1 MGYYGKS
8 NAANPVLI
16 AKAELTGDVA
26 NVIFDGVFNGET
38 THYKLVIVGL
48 QLDDADT
55 TVHFRRRAVS
65 TEDGSFYTL
74 SDPNNMKFG
83 GFKGNLENGETTLIE
98 TNGSGDY
105 MMLDVNHIGT
115 NATRQALHG
124 VIDIFPTVEHITS
137 DFYQSVQ
144 VNAGVWYDD
153 AGDAWMLERGGGVL
167 TGVDYAGVAILPYV
181 GNISAG
187 KFYIYAMV

>member
-8 NAANPVLI
+8 NAANPTLI

-38 THYKLVIVGL
+38 THYKLIIVGL

-55 TVHFRRRAVS
+55 TVHFRRRSGGA
-65 TEDGSFYTL
+65 TL
-74 SDPNNMKFG
+74 SDPNNMKFAG
-83 GFKGNLENGETTLIE
+83 YKGNLQAGETTLIE
-98 TNGSGDY
+98 SNGSGDY
-105 MMLDVNHIGT
+105 NMMDVNHIGT
-115 NATRQALHG
+115 NVTRQALHG
-124 VIDIFPTVEHITS
+124 VYDIFPTVEHITT

-153 AGDAWMLERGGGVL
+153 AGDVWMLDRIGGVL
-167 TGVDYAGVAILPYV
+167 TGVGYDGVALLPYA

>member
-16 AKAELTGDVA
+16 AKAEPSGEVA

-48 QLDDADT
+48 QLADPDT
-55 TVHFRRRAVS
+55 TVHFRRRSGGS
-65 TEDGSFYTL
+65 TL
-74 SDPNNMKFG
+74 ADPNNMKFAG
-83 GFKGNLENGETTLIE
+83 YKGNLESGETTLIE
-98 TNGSGDY
+98 TNGSADY

-124 VIDIFPTVEHITS
+124 VIDIFPTVEHITT

-144 VNAGVWYDD
+144 INAGVWYDD
-153 AGDAWMLERGGGVL
+153 AGDAWMLDRIGGVL
-167 TGVDYAGVAILPYV
+167 TGFGYDGVALLPYTD
-181 GNISAG
+181 NISAG

>member
-1 MGYYGKS
+1 MKYYGKS

-38 THYKLVIVGL
+38 THYKLIIVGL
-48 QLDDADT
+48 QVDDADT
-55 TVHFRRRAVS
+55 TVHFRRRSGGS
-65 TEDGSFYTL
+65 TL
-74 SDPNNMKFG
+74 ADPNNMKFAG
-83 GFKGNLENGETTLIE
+83 YKGNLESGETTFVE
-98 TNGSGDY
+98 SNGSADY
-105 MMLDVNHIGT
+105 NMLDVNHIGT
-115 NATRQALHG
+115 NVTRQALHG
-124 VIDIFPTVEHITS
+124 VYDIFPTVEHITT

-153 AGDAWMLERGGGVL
+153 ADDAWMLDRIGGVL
-167 TGVDYAGVAILPYV
+167 TGAGYDGIILTPND

>member
-16 AKAELTGDVA
+16 AKTELSGEVA

-48 QLDDADT
+48 QLADADT
-55 TVHFRRRAVS
+55 TVHFRRRANGS
-65 TEDGSFYTL
+65 TL
-74 SDPNNMKFG
+74 ADPNNMKFSG
-83 GFKGNLENGETTLIE
+83 YKGNLEASETTLIE

-105 MMLDVNHIGT
+105 MMLDVEHIGT
-115 NATRQALHG
+115 NVTRQALHG
-124 VIDIFPTVEHITS
+124 VIDIFPTVEHITT
-137 DFYQSVQ
+137 DFYQGVHTA
-144 VNAGVWYDD
+144 AGVWYDD
-153 AGDAWMLERGGGVL
+153 AGDTWWHERMHQLVGSTAFDGVKIYS
-167 TGVDYAGVAILPYV
+167 GS
-181 GNISAG
+181 GNISGG

>member
-16 AKAELTGDVA
+16 AKQELSGEVA

-48 QLDDADT
+48 QLADADT
-55 TVHFRRRAVS
+55 TVHFRRRANGS
-65 TEDGSFYTL
+65 TL
-74 SDPNNMKFG
+74 ADPNNMKFAAVN
-83 GFKGNLENGETTLIE
+83 KTNLESGETTLVE

-105 MMLDVNHIGT
+105 WLSEVNHIGT
-115 NATRQALHG
+115 NVTRQALHG
-124 VIDIFPTVEHITS
+124 IYDIFPTVEHITT

-144 VNAGVWYDD
+144 TNAGVWYDD
-153 AGDAWMLERGGGVL
+153 AGDVWALERMGGML
-167 TGVDYAGVAILPYV
+167 TGAGYDGVALLPYTD
-181 GNISAG
+181 NISAG